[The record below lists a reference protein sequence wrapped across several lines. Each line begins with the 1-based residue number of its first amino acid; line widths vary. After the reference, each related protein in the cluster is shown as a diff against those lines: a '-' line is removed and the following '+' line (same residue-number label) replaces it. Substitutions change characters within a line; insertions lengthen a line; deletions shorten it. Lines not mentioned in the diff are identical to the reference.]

1 MFLHDINDA
10 VIDWGDTIGNP
21 LHLEDDYL
29 MKFDVVVANPSFS
42 LDKWGAD
49 DAKNDPQQV

>member
-1 MFLHDINDA
+1 MNMFLHDINDA

-49 DAKNDPQQV
+49 DAKNDP